1 LSDDEKLRYV
11 ADIETIKSQ
20 LSKSS
25 PNKRIIKIAWESLK
39 ALAALHEVSSLLR
52 EISEMITALFP

>member
-1 LSDDEKLRYV
+1 MSDDEKLRYV
-11 ADIETIKSQ
+11 ADIETVKSQ

-39 ALAALHEVSSLLR
+39 ALAALYEVSSLLR
-52 EISEMITALFP
+52 ETGKIMATLFS

>member
-1 LSDDEKLRYV
+1 MSDDEKLRYV